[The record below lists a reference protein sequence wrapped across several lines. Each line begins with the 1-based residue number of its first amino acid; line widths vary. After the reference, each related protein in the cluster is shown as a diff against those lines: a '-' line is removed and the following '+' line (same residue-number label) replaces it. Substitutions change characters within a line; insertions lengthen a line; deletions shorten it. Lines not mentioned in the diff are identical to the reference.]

1 MIAIYGIKNCN
12 TMQKAFAWFETH
24 KLSYTF
30 HDYKKDGAQIEDL
43 KRWSEKAGWEKLLN
57 KSGLTWK
64 KQDLETQKNIV
75 DQDSAIRFL
84 LKNPSAIKR
93 PVIERNDMLLI
104 GFNEEDLQRSF
115 IR

>member
-12 TMQKAFAWFETH
+12 TMQKAFAWFEIH
-24 KLSYTF
+24 KIAYTF
-30 HDYKKDGAQIEDL
+30 HDYKKEGAQIEDL

-64 KQDLETQKNIV
+64 KQALETQKNIV

-84 LKNPSAIKR
+84 LTNPSAIKR
-93 PVIERNDMLLI
+93 PIIEGNNMLLI
-104 GFNEEDLQRSF
+104 GFNEKDIQRVF